1 MLEEILNY
9 FSSLSIE
16 NNVTKSVS
24 YEQTLKV
31 YEAQKG

>member
-9 FSSLSIE
+9 FSHLLIE
-16 NNVTKSVS
+16 NNATKSVS
-24 YEQTLKV
+24 YEQALKV